1 MIRHAIVATV
11 PGEPIPKGS
20 LKCVG
25 KRGNR
30 GHVLVE
36 DNTQTKPWRAELVR
50 VLAQT
55 VQRGDKG
62 QPIAVEI
69 TSTLRR
75 PRSHYGTGRNAE
87 RVKPSSPVYPTGH
100 GTGDVDKLA
109 RLVLDALEDV
119 GILGNDAQVIEV
131 TSRKAYAVPGRD
143 PALGMD
149 YPYVPDALP
158 YPGVV
163 IRVTP
168 YP

>member
-1 MIRHAIVATV
+1 MIRHEIVATI
-11 PGEPIPKGS
+11 PGDPQPKGS

-25 KRGNR
+25 ARGRR

-50 VLAQT
+50 ILAQT
-55 VQRGDKG
+55 VQRGPNR

-87 RVKPSSPVYPTGH
+87 RVKLSSPVYPTGH

-119 GILGNDAQVIEV
+119 GILGNDAQVIDV
-131 TSRKAYAVPGRD
+131 TSRKTYAVD
-143 PALGMD
+143 PLSD
-149 YPYVPDALP
+149 PIDNVPDALP

-163 IRVTP
+163 IRVRP
-168 YP
+168 YR